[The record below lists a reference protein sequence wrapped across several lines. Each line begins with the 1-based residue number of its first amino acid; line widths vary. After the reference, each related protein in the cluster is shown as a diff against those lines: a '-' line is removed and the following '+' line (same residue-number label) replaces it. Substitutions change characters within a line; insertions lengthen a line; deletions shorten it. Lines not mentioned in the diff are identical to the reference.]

1 MSKCW
6 NVPYSGNDLK
16 DLIKVKISKNSD
28 GSVINVEIMNI
39 DLYERD
45 PIYRAVADS
54 ARNAVKV
61 CSPLPLPQDKYET
74 WKTFVFEFDSSFIN

>member
-16 DLIKVKISKNSD
+16 DLIKVKISENSD

-45 PIYRAVADS
+45 PIYRVVTDTQKCIKILFS
-54 ARNAVKV
+54 
-61 CSPLPLPQDKYET
+61 
-74 WKTFVFEFDSSFIN
+74 TFFT